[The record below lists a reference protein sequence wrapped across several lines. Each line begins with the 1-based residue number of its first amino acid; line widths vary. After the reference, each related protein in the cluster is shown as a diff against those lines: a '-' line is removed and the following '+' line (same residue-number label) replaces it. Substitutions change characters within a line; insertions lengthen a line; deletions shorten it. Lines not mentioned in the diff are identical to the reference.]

1 MFRKR
6 LVAVCFL
13 AAFAAQTTLPGV
25 ASAQDV
31 IDLDAEA
38 PPPKKGGKPSGKK
51 GKKPDLTCCQDA
63 DLMNKTSNL
72 SRRIDF
78 VLTRGG
84 FKAAAVKVVGNA
96 PLLVPGGIVCVR
108 T

>member
-13 AAFAAQTTLPGV
+13 AAFAAQTTLTGV

-38 PPPKKGGKPSGKK
+38 PPPKKGGKAPSGKK
-51 GKKPDLTCCQDA
+51 GVDIDLDEGA
-63 DLMNKTSNL
+63 PA
-72 SRRIDF
+72 
-78 VLTRGG
+78 
-84 FKAAAVKVVGNA
+84 KAGELVQAVKA
-96 PLLVPGGIVCVR
+96 L
-108 T
+108 